1 MYQKQAR
8 LFERGY
14 MMNENENEA
23 ENEKQIIQI
32 RHSRPRPRTQIYSI
46 LNVPQYNDGYIY

>member
-32 RHSRPRPRTQIYSI
+32 RHSRPKPRAS
-46 LNVPQYNDGYIY
+46 V